1 MDDNEQRLKCVKI
14 AAGFAHDGHDLIRL
28 SERLW
33 RFVDDIQIEVVWSKP
48 KNEEKSAA

>member
-1 MDDNEQRLKCVKI
+1 MDANEQRLECVKI
-14 AAGFAHDGHDLIRL
+14 AAGFAHDCHDIIRL
-28 SERLW
+28 SELIW